1 MAPVRAGVALSL
13 LSVESA
19 AFFSDNP
26 FCIKNKCVNPIF
38 PGLESLHE
46 LSEDTWYC
54 TDIKDTAGSLDF
66 CKGAVNYAV
75 AVPQPESKAEESI
88 GALVRK
94 MDSAANTAYVYHL
107 AGLGMTSWDYE
118 HPESSDDECVKSIWK
133 MACYTYFP
141 RAKSGCAHGE
151 KMDYIRPCKSSCENY
166 IKSCKVECCDE
177 SVQCVFRH
185 EKKLTETTVLVTE
198 GYEPHDGPST
208 MCTGA
213 AQRAQRPGLLG
224 LLIALFL
231 PFAVGEADGLFQ
243 ELRRALPGAK
253 SVVALG
259 IMVAVVSLQ
268 GCDAALP
275 SHPVGNWR
283 MEDDYLA
290 RFQFVPPGTSS
301 KEALLNSCS
310 MPGLAPTAQCSGH
323 GGCHVWHKS
332 EDSNPTPFCRCEAS
346 WADPECRTKRKSQT
360 TAFFLSV
367 FFGFFGA
374 DRFYLG
380 LIFSA
385 WCKLITLG
393 ILSVYWITEV
403 LIYGYGPLS
412 QKDLQSWAGLLKIVV
427 VMLLS
432 SWYFI
437 DVVRTGSG
445 PVQTSGF
452 RTAPDLPRAAFVAC
466 TVFCAMGVG
475 FLLAGW
481 SILQHVGSRRK
492 NLWLMQQAY
501 TQEKHALD
509 EGVMTGGSREPQAV
523 YGSI

>member
-1 MAPVRAGVALSL
+1 MPVSGVVLL
-13 LSVESA
+13 LSIESA
-19 AFFSDNP
+19 LAFYSDNP
-26 FCIKNKCVNPIF
+26 FCLKNNCVHPIF

-46 LSEDTWYC
+46 LKNTQWYC
-54 TDIKDTAGSLDF
+54 SDIKDTAGELDF

-88 GALVRK
+88 AALVRK
-94 MDSAANTAYVYHL
+94 MDRAANTAYVYHL
-107 AGLGMTSWDYE
+107 AGMGITSWDYE
-118 HPESSDDECVKSIWK
+118 HPESTDDECVKSVWK
-133 MACYTYFP
+133 MACYTNFP
-141 RAKSGCAHGE
+141 RTKSGCENGE

-166 IKSCKVECCDE
+166 IRSCNVQCCDE

-185 EKKLTETTVLVTE
+185 EKPLTETSVLVTE

-224 LLIALFL
+224 LLVALAM
-231 PFAVGEADGLFQ
+231 PFVGGLFR
-243 ELRRALPGAK
+243 ELRAPGV
-253 SVVALG
+253 SVVALSL
-259 IMVAVVSLQ
+259 MAAVYMQ
-268 GCDAALP
+268 GCEAALP

-283 MEDDYLA
+283 MEDDYLVRYA
-290 RFQFVPPGTSS
+290 FVPPGTSS
-301 KEALLNSCS
+301 KEAILNSCS

-332 EDSNPTPFCRCEAS
+332 EDSNPSPFCRCDPE

-380 LIFSA
+380 LTFSA
-385 WCKLITLG
+385 WCKFITLG

-403 LIYGYGPLS
+403 LIYGSGPLS

-427 VMLLS
+427 IMLLS
-432 SWYFI
+432 CWYFI

-445 PVQTSGF
+445 PVETDGF
-452 RTAPDLPRAAFVAC
+452 RCAPDLPRGAFVAC
-466 TVFCAMGVG
+466 SVFCAMGVG

-481 SILQHVGSRRK
+481 SIVQQVSSRRK
-492 NLWLMQQAY
+492 SLWLMQQAY
-501 TQEKHALD
+501 TQEKHSLD
-509 EGVMTGGSREPQAV
+509 EGALTAGNVERQAP